1 MIKKLKALVY
11 KLSGASISSAIRLL
25 SRSEK
30 KKLGISLA
38 LQLFLTLLDLVA
50 LSLMGLLGAIAVS
63 GFTSQKP
70 GRLAYELLD
79 ILNLQNMS
87 FQVQVGLLGFIAA
100 VFLVARS
107 VISMVLTRRM
117 LHFLGRR
124 GSIISQRIFANV
136 MNKPITFIQSSSQ
149 QELLYSMTQGVYRL
163 MVGVLGST
171 LTAVVD
177 IFLLATMTVGLFIY
191 DPFIAVCSF
200 LLFGGVGLLLYLQ
213 MNVKAGKLGDDLFRL
228 NVRSNQEI
236 IEVFNTYREAV
247 VKNRRP
253 YYIKKISD
261 SRTKIADAESEVSF
275 MPIVSKY
282 ILEASIIIGG
292 LLVAGLQFSLKDASH
307 AAAALAIFLTA
318 GSRIAPSA
326 LRLQQ
331 SAIMIKTSAH
341 TAQSTISLIHRLGPI
356 QTLNSDAPVLLN
368 IDHEGFNPWIEIK
381 HLTYAYPGADK
392 NALEDICVSI
402 NPGTHVAIV
411 GSSGAGKT
419 TLVDAILGVLEIESD
434 SILISGKSSLNSVNS
449 WPGAISYVPQDIT
462 IVDGTIRENIILG
475 YDKSE
480 VPEGLLEY
488 ALDRA
493 SLTEW
498 VNALPE
504 GVESQVGDFGTNLS
518 GGQRQRVGIARALL
532 TKPKL
537 LILDEATSS
546 LDAQTESEI
555 SKAIM
560 SMKGTTTVISIAHRL
575 STVVHADLVLY
586 LSEGRI
592 VASGNFEEVRSLVP
606 NFDQNAKLL
615 GL

>member
-1 MIKKLKALVY
+1 MNKLKLLVN
-11 KLSGASISSAIRLL
+11 KMGGDSISSALGLL
-25 SRSEK
+25 SKSEK
-30 KKLGISLA
+30 RKLSLTLG

-70 GRLAYELLD
+70 GKLAYELLD
-79 ILNLQNMS
+79 LVKLENLA
-87 FQVQVGLLGFIAA
+87 FQTQVGILGLVAA

-107 VISMVLTRRM
+107 IISMILTRRM

-136 MNKPITFIQSSSQ
+136 MNKPITFIQSTSQ

-171 LTAVVD
+171 LTAIVD
-177 IFLLATMTVGLFIY
+177 VFLLVTMTSGLFIY
-191 DPFIAVCSF
+191 DPLIAVCSF
-200 LLFGGVGLLLYLQ
+200 LLFGGVGVLLYIQ
-213 MNVKAGKLGDDLFRL
+213 MNVKAGKLGDDLFQL

-236 IEVFNTYREAV
+236 IEVLNTYREAV

-253 YYIKKISD
+253 YYIKRIAD
-261 SRTKIADAESEVSF
+261 SRTRIADTESEVSF

-282 ILEASIIIGG
+282 ILETSVIIGG

-356 QTLNSDAPVLLN
+356 HTFSPQIPVLLN
-368 IDHEGFNPWIEIK
+368 IDHEGFDPRIEINR
-381 HLTYAYPGADK
+381 LTYAYPGASK
-392 NALEDICVSI
+392 NALEDISVQI
-402 NPGTHVAIV
+402 QPGTHVAIV

-419 TLVDAILGVLEIESD
+419 TLVDAILGVLEIDSD
-434 SILISGKSSLNSVNS
+434 SILISGQSALKSVSE

-462 IVDGTIRENIILG
+462 IIEGTIRDNVILG
-475 YDKSE
+475 YDKAE
-480 VPEGLLEY
+480 VPESLLEY
-488 ALDRA
+488 ALHRA
-493 SLTEW
+493 SLTEL
-498 VNALPE
+498 VNSLAN
-504 GVESQVGDFGTNLS
+504 GVDTQVGDFGTNLS

-560 SMKGTTTVISIAHRL
+560 SMKGITTVISIAHRL

-586 LSEGRI
+586 LSEGRVI
-592 VASGNFEEVRSLVP
+592 ASGNFEEVRSLVP